1 MRKILGAGLL
11 AILFFNAC
19 KNDAHKKQAIGF
31 LTAFYAGNYTA
42 AKEFASPRT
51 DTLLDALASLAQ
63 QMGDTA
69 LRTLDEKTL
78 AASMQEPQENNDTCV
93 IRYQHPFDKART
105 EELTLYKLKNQ
116 WLVEMSLDRID
127 PSRFEELKQASL
139 PEDSMRTIS
148 VSDDA
153 EHNAAVADSVQ
164 LIEIK

>member
-19 KNDAHKKQAIGF
+19 KNDAHKKQALGF

-42 AKEFASPRT
+42 AKEFATPRT

-93 IRYQHPFDKART
+93 IRYQHPFVKART

-116 WLVEMSLDRID
+116 WLVEMSLDRIE
-127 PSRFEELKQASL
+127 PNTFEQLQQASL
-139 PEDSMRTIS
+139 PTDSLNNTPFNIEEEETI
-148 VSDDA
+148 
-153 EHNAAVADSVQ
+153 DSNRIV
-164 LIEIK
+164 EIK

>member
-19 KNDAHKKQAIGF
+19 KNDAHQKQGLGF
-31 LTAFYAGNYTA
+31 LTAFYSGNYMA
-42 AKEFASPRT
+42 AKEFATPRT
-51 DTLLDALASLAQ
+51 DTLLDVLGALARQA
-63 QMGDTA
+63 GDTA

-78 AASMQEPQENNDTCV
+78 SASLQEPQVNNDTCV

-105 EELTLYKLKNQ
+105 EELTLFKIKNQ

-127 PSRFEELKQASL
+127 PVRFEELKQASL
-139 PEDSMRTIS
+139 PVDSMRTTS
-148 VSDDA
+148 ATDDA